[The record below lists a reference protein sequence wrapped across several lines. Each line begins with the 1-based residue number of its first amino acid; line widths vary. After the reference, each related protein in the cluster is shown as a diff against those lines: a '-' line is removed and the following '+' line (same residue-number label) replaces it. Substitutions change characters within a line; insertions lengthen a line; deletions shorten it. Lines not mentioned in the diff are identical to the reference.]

1 MNFEHY
7 LATRPE
13 LLWICILVPVSL
25 AVLGNFLA
33 RKWIHPDKRTPH
45 HAIAHATLGP
55 AATIFS
61 ILAAFI
67 VATTWNEYM
76 ATKSNLNEESNAL
89 RDLYFNAQAFTPDF
103 GNKIQKLCRDYRK
116 TVINNECKIVI
127 KGKDD
132 LIGDHIIGKLSDLYR
147 SYQPKT
153 DNERVYFGMS
163 VQNLENLRKY
173 REQRIQDSFTGL
185 LPLLWI
191 LFLLGATT
199 LISVSLLMISSPG
212 QTHGAMSMLLSAM
225 IGIMTFAII
234 SLDFP
239 FIGFTKMSTMPLEMI
254 PMGEDTPEAVHA
266 TGYRL

>member
-7 LATRPE
+7 LALCPG
-13 LLWICILVPVSL
+13 LIWICILVPVSL
-25 AVLGNFLA
+25 ATLGNFLA
-33 RKWIHPDKRTPH
+33 RKWIKPDKRNPH

-55 AATIFS
+55 AATIFG
-61 ILAAFI
+61 ILAAFM

-89 RDLYFNAQAFTPDF
+89 RDLYFNAQAFSPEL
-103 GNKIQKLCRDYRK
+103 GNKIQNLCRDYRK
-116 TVINNECKIVI
+116 TVVNNEWKIVI

-132 LIGDHIIGKLSDLYR
+132 VIGDRIISKLSDLYR
-147 SYQPKT
+147 AYQPKT

-173 REQRIQDSFTGL
+173 REERIQDSFTGL

-199 LISVSLLMISSPG
+199 LISVSLLMISSPS
-212 QTHGAMSMLLSAM
+212 QTHGAMSILLSAM

-239 FIGFTKMSTMPLEMI
+239 FIGFAKLSTMPLKMI
-254 PMGEDTPEAVHA
+254 PMGDEAGGNLH
-266 TGYRL
+266 

>member
-7 LATRPE
+7 LATRPG
-13 LLWICILVPVSL
+13 LIWICILIPV
-25 AVLGNFLA
+25 AFAILGNFLA
-33 RKWIHPDKRTPH
+33 RKWIHPEKRNPH

-55 AATIFS
+55 VATIFG
-61 ILAAFI
+61 ILGAFM

-89 RDLYFNAQAFTPDF
+89 RDLYFNAQAFRPDAC
-103 GNKIQKLCRDYRK
+103 NKIQNLCRDYRK
-116 TVINNECKIVI
+116 TVIQNEWKIIV

-132 LIGDHIIGKLSDLYR
+132 LIGDRLITKLSNLYR
-147 SYQPKT
+147 AYQPQT
-153 DNERVYFGMS
+153 DNERVYFSMS

-212 QTHGAMSMLLSAM
+212 RTHGLMSILLSAM
-225 IGIMTFAII
+225 IGII
-234 SLDFP
+234 SLDCP
-239 FIGFTKMSTMPLEMI
+239 FIGFTKMSTMPLDMI
-254 PMGEDTPEAVHA
+254 PMENEAQPTSTAH
-266 TGYRL
+266 

>member
-1 MNFEHY
+1 MNIEHW
-7 LATRPE
+7 LATCPG
-13 LLWICILVPVSL
+13 LIWICIFVPVSF
-25 AVLGNFLA
+25 AILGNFLA
-33 RKWIHPDKRTPH
+33 RKWIKPDQRNSH

-55 AATIFS
+55 VATIFG
-61 ILAAFI
+61 ILGAFM

-89 RDLYFNAQAFTPDF
+89 RDLYFNAQAFSPET
-103 GNKIQKLCRDYRK
+103 GNKIQDLCRDYRNA
-116 TVINNECKIVI
+116 VINNEWKIVT

-132 LIGDHIIGKLSDLYR
+132 AIGDHIIGKLSDLYR
-147 SYQPKT
+147 TYHPKE
-153 DNERVYFGMS
+153 NEQVYFAMS

-199 LISVSLLMISSPG
+199 LISVSLLMISSPS
-212 QTHGAMSMLLSAM
+212 QTHGAMSILLSAM

-239 FIGFTKMSTMPLEMI
+239 FIGFTKLSTMPLDMI
-254 PMGEDTPEAVHA
+254 PMEKMEKGN
-266 TGYRL
+266 

>member
-7 LATRPE
+7 LALCPG
-13 LLWICILVPVSL
+13 LIWICILVPVTL
-25 AVLGNFLA
+25 ASLGNFLA
-33 RKWIHPDKRTPH
+33 RKWIKPDKRNPH
-45 HAIAHATLGP
+45 HSIAHATLGP
-55 AATIFS
+55 VATIFG
-61 ILAAFI
+61 ILGAFI

-76 ATKSNLNEESNAL
+76 ATKFNLNEESNAL
-89 RDLYFNAQAFTPDF
+89 RDIYFNAQAFTPEL
-103 GNKIQKLCRDYRK
+103 GKNIQILCRDYRK
-116 TVINNECKIVI
+116 TVINNEWKIVI
-127 KGKDD
+127 KGEDD
-132 LIGDHIIGKLSDLYR
+132 VIGDCIISKLSDLYR
-147 SYQPKT
+147 AYQPKT
-153 DNERVYFGMS
+153 DNERVYFSMS

-212 QTHGAMSMLLSAM
+212 QTHGLMSILLSAM

-239 FIGFTKMSTMPLEMI
+239 FIGFTKMSTIPLKMI
-254 PMGEDTPEAVHA
+254 PMEQT
-266 TGYRL
+266 TRSK

>member
-13 LLWICILVPVSL
+13 LIWICILVPVSL
-25 AVLGNFLA
+25 AVFGNFLA
-33 RKWIHPDKRTPH
+33 RKWIHPDKRNPH

-55 AATIFS
+55 VATIFG
-61 ILAAFI
+61 ILGAFM

-89 RDLYFNAQAFTPDF
+89 RDLYFNAQAFSPEIS
-103 GNKIQKLCRDYRK
+103 NKIQNLCRDYRK
-116 TVINNECKIVI
+116 AVIQNEWKIVM

-132 LIGDHIIGKLSDLYR
+132 TTGDRIIGKLSDLYR
-147 SYQPKT
+147 SYHPKPN
-153 DNERVYFGMS
+153 NEQVYFNMS

-173 REQRIQDSFTGL
+173 REERIQDSFTGL

-212 QTHGAMSMLLSAM
+212 ETHGAMSILLSAM
-225 IGIMTFAII
+225 IGIMIFAII

-239 FIGFTKMSTMPLEMI
+239 FIGFTKLSTLPLDII
-254 PMGEDTPEAVHA
+254 PMESTPQAHS
-266 TGYRL
+266 

>member
-7 LATRPE
+7 LALCPG
-13 LLWICILVPVSL
+13 LIWICILVPVSL

-33 RKWIHPDKRTPH
+33 RKWIKPDKRNPH
-45 HAIAHATLGP
+45 HTIAHATLGP
-55 AATIFS
+55 VATIFG
-61 ILAAFI
+61 ILGAFM

-76 ATKSNLNEESNAL
+76 STKSSLNEESNAL
-89 RDLYFNAQAFTPDF
+89 RDIYFNAQAFTPQL
-103 GNKIQKLCRDYRK
+103 GNNIQNLCRDYRS
-116 TVINNECKIVI
+116 TVINNEWKIVI

-132 LIGDHIIGKLSDLYR
+132 AIGDRIIGKLSDLYR
-147 SYQPKT
+147 SYQPRT
-153 DNERVYFGMS
+153 GNERVYFEMS

-191 LFLLGATT
+191 LFVLGAST

-212 QTHGAMSMLLSAM
+212 QTHGVMSILLSAM

-239 FIGFTKMSTMPLEMI
+239 FIGFAKLSTMPLEMI
-254 PMGEDTPEAVHA
+254 PMGDLPPAA
-266 TGYRL
+266 QPAD

>member
-1 MNFEHY
+1 M
-7 LATRPE
+7 
-13 LLWICILVPVSL
+13 
-25 AVLGNFLA
+25 
-33 RKWIHPDKRTPH
+33 
-45 HAIAHATLGP
+45 
-55 AATIFS
+55 
-61 ILAAFI
+61 

-89 RDLYFNAQAFTPDF
+89 RDLYFNAQAFSPEF
-103 GNKIQKLCRDYRK
+103 GNKIQKLCREYRK
-116 TVINNECKIVI
+116 AVIDNEWKIVV

-147 SYQPKT
+147 SYQPKIE
-153 DNERVYFGMS
+153 NEHVYFSMS

-185 LPLLWI
+185 LPLLWL
-191 LFLLGATT
+191 LFLLGAMT

-212 QTHGAMSMLLSAM
+212 QTHVIMSMLLSAM

-239 FIGFTKMSTMPLEMI
+239 FIGFAKLSTLPLEMI
-254 PMGEDTPEAVHA
+254 PMDAPPLKSTQNAGK
-266 TGYRL
+266 